1 MPSYLTPGIY
11 IEEIVETDIR
21 PANAWRGDC
30 TTLTADAADKISIV
44 HLGTAAFIGIT
55 ARAGDSDELLRKP
68 TLVKSWREF
77 VDLFGDDT
85 GPGYLPAGV
94 HGFFANGG
102 PACIIVSVGVV
113 VADKGR
119 ARLPDIRAQDFMDVM
134 YERVG
139 LGAIRP
145 GHEPGLLCIPDIM
158 ALFQQGA
165 FKPVDVQAIQQSMIT
180 YCEFHGNCMAILDPI
195 PVLTPQEVLNWRMH
209 VNHDTSRAALYYPW
223 LISAASDG
231 RASRAV
237 PPCGHIAG
245 VMMRAQIEHGVQKT
259 PANEILRD
267 VEDLELH
274 VTRDEQALLN
284 PLGIN
289 LLQATPEG
297 EVRIW
302 GARTL
307 SSDSAYRLIKT
318 RRVMMTAQ
326 RSIERAVSWAIFASL
341 DRQARERICCTI
353 QHLCRLLWQSG
364 ALTGANADAAYYL
377 LEHLDPQA
385 PSLYVVDTGLALD
398 APGTFRRFRVV
409 FFTDDVIPDLAEP
422 TRAAPD
428 NSRDLVD
435 EQPPPDIF
443 VSYSRRDWDE
453 FVEPLVA
460 SLRENGLSVWVDQ
473 HLLQGGQD
481 WMDEINHALK
491 MCRLMILCVS
501 PDALQ
506 SRYVKLEYR
515 QFFNTNKPI
524 LPVICH
530 PAELPAELG
539 GIQYLPYDEPDTLIV
554 RARQLLSVDD
564 DQARPI

>member
-1 MPSYLTPGIY
+1 MVSYLTPGIY
-11 IEEIVETDIR
+11 IEEIVATETR
-21 PANAWRGDC
+21 PANVWRDDC
-30 TTLTADAADKISIV
+30 TALTAAATEKLDIV
-44 HLGTAAFIGIT
+44 PMGTAAFIGIT
-55 ARAGDSDELLRKP
+55 ARAGAADELLRNP

-77 VDLFGDDT
+77 VDQFGEDT
-85 GPGYLPAGV
+85 GPGYLPAAV

-102 PACIIVSVGVV
+102 PACIIVSLGLISVDEHGI
-113 VADKGR
+113 
-119 ARLPDIRAQDFMDVM
+119 RLPDLRAHDFMDAIND
-134 YERVG
+134 RAG

-158 ALFQQGA
+158 ALLQQGA
-165 FKPVDVQAIQQSMIT
+165 LDIEWAHAIQQTMID
-180 YCEFHGNCMAILDPI
+180 YCEYHHNCTAILDTI
-195 PVLTPQEVLNWRMH
+195 PTLKPDEAHHWRMQFQY
-209 VNHDTSRAALYYPW
+209 DTSRAVLYYPW
-223 LISAASDG
+223 LICAAGDG
-231 RASRAV
+231 RPARAV

-245 VMMRAQIEHGVQKT
+245 VMMRTQIEHGVQKT

-267 VEDLELH
+267 VADLELH
-274 VTRDEQALLN
+274 VTRAEQEILN
-284 PLGIN
+284 PVGIN
-289 LLQATPEG
+289 LVQATPEG
-297 EVRIW
+297 EIRVW

-326 RSIERAVSWAIFASL
+326 RSIERAVSWAIFATL
-341 DRQARERICCTI
+341 DRPARERICCTI
-353 QHLCRLLWQSG
+353 QQLLHRLWQAG
-364 ALTGANADAAYYL
+364 ALVGASEADAYYL
-377 LEHLDPQA
+377 VEHLDPDT
-385 PSLYVVDTGLALD
+385 PSLYVVETGLALD
-398 APGTFRRFRVV
+398 APGVFKRFRVV

-422 TRAAPD
+422 EHAAPD
-428 NSRDLVD
+428 YSRDLVD

-443 VSYSRRDWDE
+443 VSYSRKDWDE

-460 SLRENGLSVWVDQ
+460 SLRENGLSIWVDQ

-491 MCRLMILCVS
+491 LCRLMILCVS

-539 GIQYLPYDEPDTLIV
+539 GIQYLPYAEQDTLIA
-554 RARQLLSVDD
+554 RARQLLAVDD
-564 DQARPI
+564 DPSLPT